1 MPTFF
6 QAISKSTLHPTV
18 RDKHKMFLGHACP
31 FFSSAGKISR
41 AENHYSLLRI
51 NNEKSEMP
59 LIKRMEH
66 LQKGMFSSG
75 VKSCNAQIEM
85 PKWKRFKNHI
95 RQLKQMYQS
104 PHGQQLK
111 ASKSKRKLPRV
122 REKQLFEQKEISNK
136 VFEINQTKRQ
146 RIRFKPQK
154 NVPVPLAKPINSSP
168 NSPGFCH
175 ILNRLLSRFV
185 FRKNKAK
192 MQTKFIK
199 PNDKATK
206 IYKRSSQLRQKSLQ
220 NHRLSVVETEKKLTE
235 LWPALVEL
243 GELKG
248 PKNPSRL
255 STNMQ
260 YTILKK
266 LSRTALNLPT
276 EYRDLLKNM
285 STKRSIKH
293 GINSFYAP
301 SKTSSLKIKN
311 LKKQPSLN
319 QRFDFKLGESL
330 KIHDYGFKY
339 LKERASKLD
348 ASSRTN
354 MLKKQLIDST
364 SPREAEAISSKKVF
378 RTMDMSLRRST
389 RQTAA
394 NMFLNI
400 QRSYERK
407 ISSKTEL
414 VQQLHRLDN
423 LNHEEPNSFD
433 YSDETV
439 SPLCSDLSERLNR
452 TFKRLNQSKANAA
465 LTISGINDSPQ
476 ELLTFDNYEVVHVPL
491 NKKKRQP
498 VKLLRKKQPKS
509 CNRIHVPQADAVTQ
523 TECECEICNLLQK
536 YRAEKVPPLVK
547 EMAIKQDFLA
557 HRQYYMENLKHR
569 NFKVCTNNV
578 EKSQNFLGSVIKSP
592 PNDYYTKTKYLCTSI
607 VNLKDTNIYLRGFK
621 RISENY
627 RQLGSPFGIENSK
640 PQIIKAYKKPDVT
653 KNLLQCYKTLFEAEQ
668 RTHEI
673 FTNVFYP
680 KENICRA

>member
-18 RDKHKMFLGHACP
+18 RDKHKVFLGHACP
-31 FFSSAGKISR
+31 FLSSAGKISR
-41 AENHYSLLRI
+41 AENHYSLLSI
-51 NNEKSEMP
+51 NNERSEMP
-59 LIKRMEH
+59 LIKRMEQ
-66 LQKGMFSSG
+66 LQKNMFSSG
-75 VKSCNAQIEM
+75 VKSCNAEIEM

-95 RQLKQMYQS
+95 KKLKQMYQ
-104 PHGQQLK
+104 PPQDQQLK

-122 REKQLFEQKEISNK
+122 REQHFFEQTEMSNNK
-136 VFEINQTKRQ
+136 VIEINQIKRQ

-154 NVPVPLAKPINSSP
+154 NLPEPLARPINSNP

-192 MQTKFIK
+192 MQTKYMK
-199 PNDKATK
+199 SNDKANKLYNRRNTPT
-206 IYKRSSQLRQKSLQ
+206 SQLKSHLKSLQ
-220 NHRLSVVETEKKLTE
+220 NRRLSVVETEKKLTE

-248 PKNPSRL
+248 PKNPSKL
-255 STNMQ
+255 SKNMQ

-276 EYRDLLKNM
+276 DYGDLLKNR
-285 STKRSIKH
+285 SAKRSIKH
-293 GINSFYAP
+293 GINYFSER
-301 SKTSSLKIKN
+301 SKTSSIKIKN

-339 LKERASKLD
+339 LKERASKLG
-348 ASSRTN
+348 ASSITN

-364 SPREAEAISSKKVF
+364 SPRDAEAVSSKNVF
-378 RTMDMSLRRST
+378 RTMDTSLRRST

-400 QRSYERK
+400 HRSYERK

-414 VQQLHRLDN
+414 VQQLHRLDS
-423 LNHEEPNSFD
+423 LSHEEPNSFEH
-433 YSDETV
+433 SEETISPV
-439 SPLCSDLSERLNR
+439 SSDLSEQLNR
-452 TFKRLNQSKANAA
+452 TFKSIKRINQSKANAV
-465 LTISGINDSPQ
+465 LTISDINNSPQ
-476 ELLTFDNYEVVHVPL
+476 ELLTFDDYEVVHVPV
-491 NKKKRQP
+491 NKRKRQP
-498 VKLLRKKQPKS
+498 VKLFRKKQPKR

-536 YRAEKVPPLVK
+536 YKAEKIPPLVK

-557 HRQYYMENLKHR
+557 QRQYYMENVKHR
-569 NFKVCTNNV
+569 NFKVSKNV
-578 EKSQNFLGSVIKSP
+578 EKSKNLLGSVIKSP
-592 PNDYYTKTKYLCTSI
+592 QDDYYTKTRNFCAST
-607 VNLKDTNIYLRGFK
+607 
-621 RISENY
+621 SENY
-627 RQLGSPFGIENSK
+627 RQLGTPFGIENSK
-640 PQIIKAYKKPDVT
+640 PQIFKAYKKPDVT
-653 KNLLQCYKTLFEAEQ
+653 KNLLRCYKTLFEAEQ
-668 RTHEI
+668 RTTEI
-673 FTNVFYP
+673 FTDVFYP